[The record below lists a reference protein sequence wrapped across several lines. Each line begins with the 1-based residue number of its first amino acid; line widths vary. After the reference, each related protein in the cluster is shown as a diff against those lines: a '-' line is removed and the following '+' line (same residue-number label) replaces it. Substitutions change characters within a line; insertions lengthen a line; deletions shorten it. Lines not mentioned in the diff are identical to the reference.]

1 MSGPRLFI
9 PQPLSA
15 GMEFDLPAD
24 ACNHLRV
31 LRVQAGQ
38 PLVLFDG
45 HGGEYAAELLL
56 LERRQARVRI
66 EAHAPREAES
76 PLNITLIQ
84 GISKGER
91 MDFTIQKSVELG
103 VSAILPV
110 FSERSVV
117 QLNDDRLQKRRQHW
131 QNVAIAACEQCG
143 RNTIPEILPPQVLR
157 QAWPTLPKAQQYL
170 VLDPNG
176 ERRLREL
183 PAASTLSLLAGPEGG
198 LTEAEIAAAAEHG
211 FMRLSLGPRIL
222 RTETAGLAAIAGLQA
237 LHGDL

>member
-15 GMEFDLPAD
+15 GIELDLPAD

-38 PLVLFDG
+38 PLTLFDG

-66 EAHAPREAES
+66 DAHLPREAES

-143 RNTIPEILPPQVLR
+143 RNTIPEILPPQAL
-157 QAWPTLPKAQQYL
+157 QKAWPATPPAQQRL
-170 VLDPNG
+170 VLDPEG
-176 ERRLREL
+176 GQRLHEL
-183 PAASTLSLLAGPEGG
+183 PAATSLCLLIGPEGG
-198 LTEAEIAAAAEHG
+198 LTEAEITAAVEQG
-211 FMRLSLGPRIL
+211 FTRLRLGPRIL
-222 RTETAGLAAIAGLQA
+222 RTETAGLAAIAGLQT